1 MTLMMF
7 SHGFISSQG
16 HAQTVE
22 PLLSRA
28 SSLASM
34 VAGQFAPQIERA
46 ENGSKRVNR
55 FGRLASSSNRI
66 RQFLFAR
73 CRAFFLI
80 LHNGTLVPI
89 QPPLFVHCENN

>member
-1 MTLMMF
+1 ML
-7 SHGFISSQG
+7 
-16 HAQTVE
+16 E
-22 PLLSRA
+22 R
-28 SSLASM
+28 SSLFFREFKLGFDGS
-34 VAGQFAPQIERA
+34 GQFAPQIERA